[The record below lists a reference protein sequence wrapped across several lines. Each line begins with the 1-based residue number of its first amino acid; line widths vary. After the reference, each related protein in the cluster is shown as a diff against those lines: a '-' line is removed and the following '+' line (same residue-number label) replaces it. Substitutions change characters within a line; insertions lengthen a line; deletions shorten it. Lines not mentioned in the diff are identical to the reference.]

1 MKDILPETHHSETPK
16 RANKWVMGALGTV
29 TLCALLYGVFQAM
42 PNLVGGQDMAR
53 FKVGKMAALEV
64 LADPPPQPS
73 QAFKGADGADINLS
87 AFKGKVVLVNLW
99 ATWCAPC
106 ITEMPMLAK
115 LQSDIAS
122 RDFVVVAVS
131 VDRENDKKQAQVRL
145 AELSKGKLAF
155 YHDPRMS
162 IVYPMKARGFP
173 TSVLYDKEG
182 QELARLAGEA
192 QWDSNEAKAL
202 IEAALAI
209 Q

>member
-1 MKDILPETHHSETPK
+1 MNDILPETRTSQTPK
-16 RANKWVMGALGTV
+16 RANKWVMGALGAV
-29 TLCALLYGVFQAM
+29 ILCALLYGVFAAM
-42 PNLVGGQDMAR
+42 PNLVGGHDMAR

-64 LADPPPQPS
+64 LADPPPQPAQS
-73 QAFKGADGADINLS
+73 FKGPDGDDMTLG

-106 ITEMPMLAK
+106 VTEMPLLAT
-115 LQSDIAS
+115 LQNDFAGQ
-122 RDFVVVAVS
+122 DFVVVAVS
-131 VDRENDKKQAQVRL
+131 VDREGDKDQAKVRL
-145 AELSKGKLAF
+145 GELSKGKLAF

-202 IEAALAI
+202 IQAALARK
-209 Q
+209 